1 MKGESITMS
10 KKQQK
15 LNLDNASGGLW
26 VGGDR
31 AQPAWGGKEPL
42 CSGVGV
48 CGNVFHKDII
58 NLAVFTSWNYLIG
71 NEVRICVA

>member
-48 CGNVFHKDII
+48 CGYKGGFEGPFSNNNPPVKVKKVNPITI
-58 NLAVFTSWNYLIG
+58 L
-71 NEVRICVA
+71 